1 MSELKCTL
9 ILDCRLASF
18 SSKKIASFG
27 KFGRH
32 LSELG
37 LMCGICGASLP
48 KLSINRDAS
57 ELVADSETCNSSD
70 SDTLTCTRYSCVS
83 SWKT

>member
-1 MSELKCTL
+1 MKSCFNFFIFLSELKCTL

-18 SSKKIASFG
+18 SSKKITSFG

-37 LMCGICGASLP
+37 MVCGICRAVLP

-57 ELVADSETCNSSD
+57 ELVADNKECSD
-70 SDTLTCTRYSCVS
+70 PLRNMQQ
-83 SWKT
+83 